1 MKTVNIENKQIHS
14 HARDLN
20 GQKQTAFK
28 RFLKVALKSIA
39 IAGSALVLTACFSS
53 EKNENKIVLG
63 FGPSTYAEQ
72 FENGIRPILEAKGYE
87 IDVRILAQNMQINP
101 SLQDGSIDV
110 AGHQSE
116 AYMKQMNAELG
127 MSMAKLA
134 DTASAPQSLRSNKH
148 QSIED
153 VKPGMT
159 VAIPNDPVN
168 AERAARILENI
179 GWVKVTSDDVMR
191 FSVNDIEPLNGIK
204 VLALDPAQ
212 GLRILDEVDYGV
224 INGNY
229 VASAGLKISDAL
241 VVEETPQEHVVI
253 VVVREEDLG
262 KPWANDLKAAY
273 ESPEFEAYIK
283 GEPLFEG
290 FIFPKIWDR

>member
-1 MKTVNIENKQIHS
+1 MGKIQE
-14 HARDLN
+14 
-20 GQKQTAFK
+20 K
-28 RFLKVALKSIA
+28 RRSSILRRFAKVALQSLA
-39 IAGSALVLTACFSS
+39 IAGSALVLTACFS
-53 EKNENKIVLG
+53 EKKENKIVLG

-72 FENGIRPILEAKGYE
+72 FEKGIKPILEAQGYE
-87 IDVRILAQNMQINP
+87 VDVRILAQNMQINP

-116 AYMKQMNAELG
+116 AYMKKINDELG
-127 MSMAKLA
+127 MNMAKLA

-148 QSIED
+148 GSLND

-168 AERAARILENI
+168 AERAARILEEI

-191 FSVNDIEPLNGIK
+191 FSVNDIESLNGIK

-229 VASAGLKISDAL
+229 VASAGLKISDGL
-241 VVEETPQEHVVI
+241 VVEKTPQEHVVI
-253 VVVREEDLG
+253 VVIREDDLG
-262 KPWANDLKAAY
+262 KPWANALKAAY
-273 ESPEFEAYIK
+273 ESEEFEAYIK

-290 FIFPKIWDR
+290 FIFPKAWDR